1 MKKTLY
7 YNGPIITMEE
17 DCSKPD
23 GRGYLKDAGV
33 LVQDGRI
40 TFCGPLSQALKEA
53 GNNTDLFDLQGH
65 TLLPAFLDAH
75 SHFTSYANSLLQ
87 ISLDE
92 CSSIQEL
99 KERIKTYIRDKK
111 IPKGKCLTGRG
122 YDHNQLRE
130 HRHPTKEELDMVSP
144 ENPLVISHQS
154 GHMGVFNSAALRL
167 FHITEN
173 TPAPAGGTIEKK
185 NGVLTGYLEENAFMD
200 YLQKLPSASFE
211 EFLEA
216 FRVAQKRYASYGI
229 STVQEGMVVPSM
241 IPFLKA
247 LQKEKLL
254 QLDLVAYPMAQAADG
269 ILPEFKEEIKTYN
282 DHLKIGGLKIFLDGS
297 PQGRTAWMRE
307 PYLPENNEENFSD
320 SEKMPA
326 CPADNSDSA
335 SEKENYGYRGYN
347 TLSDEEVYTLCKKAV
362 TKNLQILAHCNGD
375 AACGQ
380 YLNAFQKLKEEGY
393 NIASIRPIIVHA
405 QLIGKDQLER
415 ASSLGLIP
423 SFFVAHTYYWG
434 DTHIRNFGLERAS
447 RISPAREAL
456 ELGMPFTFHQD
467 SPVIEPDMLK
477 TIWCAVNRRTRNG
490 ITLGIEQSVSVLDA
504 LKAVTIN
511 AAHQYFEEK
520 EKGSIRKGKS
530 ADFVILDKNPLEVS
544 PEELDRIRVL
554 TTIKEDQI
562 LFDARI

>member
-40 TFCGPLSQALKEA
+40 VFCGPLSQALKEA
-53 GNNTDLFDLQGH
+53 GNDADLFDLQGH

-185 NGVLTGYLEENAFMD
+185 DGMLTGYLEENAFMD

-269 ILPEFKEEIKTYN
+269 ILPEFKEEIKAYSG
-282 DHLKIGGLKIFLDGS
+282 HLKIGGLKIFLDGS

-307 PYLPENNEENFSD
+307 PYLPETNEENFSD

-362 TKNLQILAHCNGD
+362 TENLQILAHCNGD
-375 AACGQ
+375 AACEQ
-380 YLNAFQKLKEEGY
+380 YMNAFQRLKEEGY
-393 NIASIRPIIVHA
+393 DIASIRPVIVHA

-415 ASSLGLIP
+415 AASLGLIP

-477 TIWCAVNRRTRNG
+477 TVWCAVNRRTRNG
-490 ITLGIEQSVSVLDA
+490 ITLGSEQSVSVFDA

-562 LFDARI
+562 LFDARV